1 MVPGDTWRIREMR
14 LAYHVLDVF
23 TDRRFGGNPLAVVLE
38 ADALDTVRMQTI
50 AREFNLSET
59 VFVCKPQNAAHT
71 ARVRIFTPAI
81 EMPFAGHPTVG
92 TAALLA
98 QLKAPEPG
106 GNGDAL
112 VVLEEGVG
120 PVRIGVRMRAG
131 AAPFAEFDAPK
142 LPEES
147 GTLPAADRLAAALGL
162 IPAEIGFENHRPLR
176 IAAGNSFAF
185 VPISSLD
192 AMAKAHVAPAHWS
205 AAFHGGLGAFLYCR
219 QTVHT
224 TSAFHAR
231 MFAPEHGVP
240 EDPATGSAAVGFAG
254 VIHRFDDIPDGL
266 HKRTVEQGYE
276 MGRPS
281 QIELSLEVERGK
293 LAGVRIGGHAVRV
306 AEGMIEA

>member
-1 MVPGDTWRIREMR
+1 MR

>member
-1 MVPGDTWRIREMR
+1 MR

-112 VVLEEGVG
+112 VVLEEGGG

-185 VPISSLD
+185 VPISTLD

-240 EDPATGSAAVGFAG
+240 EDPATGSATVGFAG

>member
-131 AAPFAEFDAPK
+131 VAPFAEFDAPK

>member
-1 MVPGDTWRIREMR
+1 MR

-131 AAPFAEFDAPK
+131 VAPFAEFDAPK

-185 VPISSLD
+185 VPISTLD

>member
-1 MVPGDTWRIREMR
+1 MR

-147 GTLPAADRLAAALGL
+147 GTLPAADRLAAALGR